1 MIRLTFPCSM
11 ILVRHRSIV
20 GIALVG
26 TILTGIRAQAEEK
39 ESKGQRIAKVRADLK
54 SDEVATRRKAIMSQV
69 HSDISEMLFPEM
81 QAALK
86 DADGEVRSTAATA
99 IGNLG
104 EKAVPAVPALI
115 AGLQNDTVKEARETA
130 ARALGRIGKAAPKE
144 RSAVEPLKQTSQKD
158 DDPVTR
164 VVALG
169 ALAMMDVGVPQ
180 QITELRKYLHHDDG
194 LTRMKAAHALGGLG
208 TVAKAAA
215 PEIVEVLERETDHH
229 RLGYVARAL
238 GNTGDPASL
247 PALYAALE
255 NETHPGSIGEIRGAI
270 ARLGGKVPDRK

>member
-1 MIRLTFPCSM
+1 MIPPTFPW
-11 ILVRHRSIV
+11 SIV
-20 GIALVG
+20 FARPRLVVAIALIG
-26 TILTGIRAQAEEK
+26 IMLTGARARAQEK
-39 ESKGQRIAKVRADLK
+39 KSKDQRIARVRADLK
-54 SDEVATRRKAIMSQV
+54 STDVETRRKAIMSQV
-69 HSDISEMLFPEM
+69 HSDISQMLFPEM
-81 QAALK
+81 QASLQ

-104 EKAVPAVPALI
+104 EKAVAAVPALI
-115 AGLQNDTVKEARETA
+115 AGLQKDPVKEARETA

-144 RSAVEPLKQTSQKD
+144 RTAVEPLTQASQKD

-169 ALAMMDVGVPQ
+169 ALAMMDVDVPW

-194 LTRMKAAHALGGLG
+194 LTRMKAAHSLGGLG

-215 PEIVEVLERETDHH
+215 PEIVKVLERETDHH
-229 RLGYVARAL
+229 HLGYIARAL
-238 GNTGDPASL
+238 GNTGDAASL

-255 NETHPGSIGEIRGAI
+255 TETDPSSIGEIRGAI
-270 ARLGGKVPDRK
+270 AKLGGKVAEKK